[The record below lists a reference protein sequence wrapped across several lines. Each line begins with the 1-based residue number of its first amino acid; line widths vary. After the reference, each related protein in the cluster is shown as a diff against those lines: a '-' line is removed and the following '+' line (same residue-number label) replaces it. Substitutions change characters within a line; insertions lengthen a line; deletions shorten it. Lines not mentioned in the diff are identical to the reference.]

1 MVKISPFWICFAIY
15 FAIYFYFNRILEF
28 LKNYFKGLVTG
39 GSAPKNY
46 ILRGGSPP
54 HLPLQI
60 IFKFILEILLNKKN
74 IKKVKFVP

>member
-1 MVKISPFWICFAIY
+1 
-15 FAIYFYFNRILEF
+15 LEF

-39 GSAPKNY
+39 GPAPKNY

-60 IFKFILEILLNKKN
+60 IFKFILEILLNKK
-74 IKKVKFVP
+74 ILKK